1 MTGRKVVWIFPLL
14 AIVAYASMAFA
25 AGGGGHG
32 EETSAW
38 TTNMLVWRVID
49 GLVLIVAMVL
59 LLKKPL
65 AEFFSARKTEIRLDL
80 EEAEV
85 QLEKAQKTLRE
96 YEVKLAGMA
105 TELETMRAE
114 MKKSAEGESTKVVAN
129 AERMA
134 NAMVETAKLAA
145 EQEVRKAKTSLRNEA
160 VGLAVEMAE
169 ALIREKIT
177 DDDRKRIVDDYLG
190 KVGGMK

>member
-1 MTGRKVVWIFPLL
+1 MTGRKVAWIFPLL
-14 AIVAYASMAFA
+14 AIVVYASVALA

-32 EETSAW
+32 EEASPWTSGK
-38 TTNMLVWRVID
+38 LFWRVID
-49 GLVLIVAMVL
+49 GLVLIAVMVL

-80 EEAEV
+80 DEAEAA
-85 QLEKAQKTLRE
+85 LEKAQRTLKE
-96 YEVKLAGMA
+96 YEAKLAGMG

-114 MKKSAEGESTKVVAN
+114 MKKSAEIESTKVVAN
-129 AERMA
+129 ADRMA
-134 NAMVETAKLAA
+134 KAMVETAKLAA
-145 EQEVRKAKTSLRNEA
+145 EQEVRKAKTILRNEA

-177 DDDRKRIVDDYLG
+177 EDDRKKIVDDYLG